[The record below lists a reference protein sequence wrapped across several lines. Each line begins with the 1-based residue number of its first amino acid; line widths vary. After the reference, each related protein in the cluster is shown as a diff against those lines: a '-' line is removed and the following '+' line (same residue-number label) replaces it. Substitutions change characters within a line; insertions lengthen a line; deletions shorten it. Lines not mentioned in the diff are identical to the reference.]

1 MCAAEGSPGAPALSE
16 LLSGDWR
23 CDSSRNFR
31 RSRRHKR
38 VTTSAVVQQP
48 QQVLRSRTVQDVF
61 NSNSVLQLVV
71 VEVAGG
77 IVEVLQ
83 EARDTGDL
91 GGIALAGVI
100 TRVDALA
107 ALCPCAAGNQSEGV
121 QQDGG
126 AEGTVSCEE
135 AGLDQ
140 HAFLVQGALHAL
152 LEVTVSEQL
161 PLDAEVGV
169 DSLLLRR
176 QRRPGHPLAHVHHV
190 NFGASPSWVISEA
203 EEVVLQGVRVEARV
217 CHVAETEKQREFRV
231 TG

>member
-1 MCAAEGSPGAPALSE
+1 MCAAGGSPGAPALGE
-16 LLSGDWR
+16 LLSG
-23 CDSSRNFR
+23 NLLG
-31 RSRRHKR
+31 
-38 VTTSAVVQQP
+38 VTTSAVVQKPHQ
-48 QQVLRSRTVQDVF
+48 LRRGRTALEVDSF
-61 NSNSVLQLVV
+61 NSALQLVV
-71 VEVAGG
+71 VEVACA

-83 EARDTGDL
+83 EAHDTGDFR
-91 GGIALAGVI
+91 GVALAGVV

-126 AEGTVSCEE
+126 AERAVSCEE
-135 AGLDQ
+135 TRLDQ

-161 PLDAEVGV
+161 PLDAEIGV

-176 QRRPGHPLAHVHHV
+176 QRRPGHPLADVHHV
-190 NFGASPSWVISEA
+190 SFGACPSWVISEA

-217 CHVAETEKQREFRV
+217 CHVAETEKQRVSFHWLKLFHRLHNM
-231 TG
+231 